1 ESATTPAAA
10 LLVKACDNVSVY
22 TNYIEGLSQGATAP
36 MTAANAGDVF
46 APFRTKQKELGL
58 KLDQGSFAHTFSV
71 YEIKRPSSYTDP

>member
-1 ESATTPAAA
+1 TSRYDESANTPAAA
-10 LLVKACDNVSVY
+10 LLVKATERVSLY

-58 KLDQGSFAHTFSV
+58 KLDLVSFGCT
-71 YEIKRPSSYTDP
+71 